1 MEAIQSFASILTRT
15 PTSNPVSPT
24 QHLRPKRYI
33 TPVILGSLL
42 RFPFPPGVKVLTFH
56 PTAGQR
62 RGSTL
67 RVRSRC
73 HSDLSDDEKDLMKHA
88 GPCLAQ
94 DTGSTM
100 RCEII
105 GACRYYLETSSE
117 RQAKAGRFPTL
128 TNLIQPSNQ
137 FHSPPFPRYSD

>member
-1 MEAIQSFASILTRT
+1 MRIGAIYGQINTTALTTNGGHTIFRQH
-15 PTSNPVSPT
+15 PHSNSNIEP
-24 QHLRPKRYI
+24 
-33 TPVILGSLL
+33 
-42 RFPFPPGVKVLTFH
+42 RF
-56 PTAGQR
+56 
-62 RGSTL
+62 
-67 RVRSRC
+67 
-73 HSDLSDDEKDLMKHA
+73 SDDEKDLMKHA